1 MLPTPLADGLIQQ
14 DPLDRGILGQ
24 EQRPEAVIVERGVE
38 RVARD
43 VRHLA
48 GYGREVGSEAAGC
61 GIRRRLE
68 GVEGERAE
76 RPLIGEDQ
84 RELAVLRV
92 IEVHAHALV
101 PLGRRTGRTQQQ
113 LSAHAEVTDDRIDRL
128 ATGGR
133 LEREP
138 EELAS
143 ARRRTDPPPGQGR
156 LEVRAVAL
164 VPGQGT
170 LVEHGHS
177 GDRGAGDRGGEP
189 GADHF
194 DLGKLRHAR

>member
-1 MLPTPLADGLIQQ
+1 MIAESLT
-14 DPLDRGILGQ
+14 R
-24 EQRPEAVIVERGVE
+24 EQAPEAVVVEGGVE

-48 GYGREVGSEAAGC
+48 RHRCEVGSEPAGR

-68 GVEGERAE
+68 RVEGERAE
-76 RPLIGEDQ
+76 RPLIREDQ

-101 PLGRRTGRTQQQ
+101 PLGRRAGWTQEQ
-113 LSAHAEVTDDRIDRL
+113 LPAHAEVADDRVDRL
-128 ATGGR
+128 AAGGR

-138 EELAS
+138 EELAA
-143 ARRRTDPPPGQGR
+143 ARGGADRPPGQDR
-156 LEVRAVAL
+156 LEVRAVA
-164 VPGQGT
+164 VMPGQRT

-177 GDRGAGDRGGEP
+177 RDRGARDRRGEP
-189 GADHF
+189 GAHHF